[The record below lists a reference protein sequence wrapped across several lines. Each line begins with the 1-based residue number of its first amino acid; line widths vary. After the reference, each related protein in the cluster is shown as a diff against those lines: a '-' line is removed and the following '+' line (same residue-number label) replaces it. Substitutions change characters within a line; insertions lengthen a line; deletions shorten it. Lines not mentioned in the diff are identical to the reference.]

1 MQHHETQ
8 KRQPEFDDFGA
19 EPLTDSGFENELPES
34 VFDTGSAAPVPI
46 AARHS

>member
-19 EPLTDSGFENELPES
+19 EPLTDSGFEDERPES
-34 VFDTGSAAPVPI
+34 EFDTDTAPE
-46 AARHS
+46 RGEEERQ